1 MCLIQSLVSSPQ
13 FLSFFQQQLV
23 GACCRYHSVQGLQTY
38 FCCPMAA
45 HSSSGPLPLQFS
57 HWSSDSSGHLV
68 SEDCLCPPSLV
79 FLMSKTML
87 VCLHISHIDAFHV
100 PVAEIETMV
109 VCSVSVLCLVAV
121 LPLRMCTPDQ
131 LFLLIPGS
139 LLPPILLWAR
149 PEPVSFPSQC
159 HSYISGGVQV
169 N

>member
-1 MCLIQSLVSSPQ
+1 MQVLH
-13 FLSFFQQQLV
+13 SF
-23 GACCRYHSVQGLQTY
+23 C
-38 FCCPMAA
+38 
-45 HSSSGPLPLQFS
+45 HSSSSSLPVLTVGTILCKVLQTCFCWPTLLVDLCPRSSRICLPIPL
-57 HWSSDSSGHLV
+57 DNLV
-68 SEDCLCPPSLV
+68 SEDCTCPPSLM
-79 FLMSKTML
+79 FLMFGTML

>member
-1 MCLIQSLVSSPQ
+1 MRV
-13 FLSFFQQQLV
+13 
-23 GACCRYHSVQGLQTY
+23 H
-38 FCCPMAA
+38 
-45 HSSSGPLPLQFS
+45 HSSCHSSNSSLLVLAVDTILCRVYRFVSVGPPPPTLLVDLCPRNSRICLPIPL
-57 HWSSDSSGHLV
+57 DNPV
-68 SEDCLCPPSLV
+68 SEDCICPPLLT
-79 FLMSKTML
+79 FLMFGTML

-100 PVAEIETMV
+100 PVSRIEMMV
-109 VCSVSVLCLVAV
+109 VCPVSVLCLVTL

-131 LFLLIPGS
+131 LFPLIPGS